1 MSLMLQEIDEQP
13 NVLERT
19 LNAEWRHA
27 EQLSRVLARRNPSLI
42 VLVARGTSDNAAQ
55 FGRYLLEITTGIPVS
70 LAAPSVHTLYR
81 ARLRLS
87 NALAIGISQ
96 SGEST
101 DINLTIRHAKECG
114 AMTVGITNDSRS
126 TLATLVD
133 EIFVTRAGQERSVA
147 ATKTYTAQLMVLYL
161 LAACLRGFSNGWSK
175 SLSRIPGWTARSLL
189 LKATIREI
197 VERYRFMRQCAV
209 VGRGLNYANA
219 FELAIKLMETCYV
232 MAERFSSADFLHG
245 PIAMVEGGFPVILFA
260 APGRAFRDMLKLTRR
275 LMQLKAE
282 TVVISSEAQ
291 ILKFATRA
299 LRVRDRID
307 DLYSPIPYIVPGQ
320 IFAALLAE
328 TKGLIPDTPRSLSK
342 ITQTV

>member
-13 NVLERT
+13 RVLERT
-19 LNAEWRHA
+19 LKSEWKHA
-27 EQLSRVLARRNPSLI
+27 VQLSRVILKRKPSLI

-81 ARLRLS
+81 AKMRLS

-101 DINLTIRHAKECG
+101 DINLTIQHAKQCG
-114 AMTVGITNDSRS
+114 AMTIGITNDSRS
-126 TLATLVD
+126 TLADLAD
-133 EIFVTRAGQERSVA
+133 EIFVTRAGRERSVA
-147 ATKTYTAQLMVLYL
+147 ATKTYTTQLMVLYL
-161 LAACLRGFSNGWSK
+161 LAAALQGFPIVWNR
-175 SLSRIPGWTARSLL
+175 SLSHIPEWTERALL
-189 LKATIREI
+189 LKATLREI

-219 FELAIKLMETCYV
+219 FELGIKLMETCYV

-260 APGRAFRDMLKLTRR
+260 APGRAFPDMFRLTRR
-275 LMQLKAE
+275 LQHLKAE
-282 TVVISSEAQ
+282 TVIISSEPQ
-291 ILKFATRA
+291 ILRFATRA
-299 LRVRDRID
+299 LRVPDRID

-320 IFAALLAE
+320 MFAALLAE
-328 TKGLIPDTPRSLSK
+328 TKGLSPDTPRSLSK
-342 ITQTV
+342 ITRTI